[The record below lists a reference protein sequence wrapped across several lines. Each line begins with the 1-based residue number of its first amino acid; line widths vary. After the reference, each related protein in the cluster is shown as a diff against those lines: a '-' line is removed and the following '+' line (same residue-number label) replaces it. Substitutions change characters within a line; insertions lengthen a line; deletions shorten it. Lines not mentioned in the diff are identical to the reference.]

1 MHFTDDV
8 LANLAPE
15 DLGRVRRW
23 IEDRFI
29 NAVCPLAFHLNREM
43 PWMLGADRTLQEAQ
57 RAVERVLA
65 AVEEI
70 RRIDGE
76 ARAYFPR
83 CSSSRRTQRRSLD
96 AKPRHGLQTEFIP
109 HRTVEWAGVTK
120 SFPCLQSDS
129 ARTRWYQ
136 FPRLA

>member
-76 ARAYFPR
+76 ARA
-83 CSSSRRTQRRSLD
+83 
-96 AKPRHGLQTEFIP
+96 
-109 HRTVEWAGVTK
+109 
-120 SFPCLQSDS
+120 
-129 ARTRWYQ
+129 
-136 FPRLA
+136 